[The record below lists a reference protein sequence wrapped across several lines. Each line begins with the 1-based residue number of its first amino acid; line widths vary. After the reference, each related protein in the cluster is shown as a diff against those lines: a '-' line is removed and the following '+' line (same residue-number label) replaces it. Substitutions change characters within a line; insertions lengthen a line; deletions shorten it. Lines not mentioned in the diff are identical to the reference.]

1 MATQKTVVA
10 AEVRIDGMEKA
21 GQSVGSFRKQLKE
34 ATHEVV
40 TMADKFGITS
50 KEAANAAQ
58 KVAALKDRIGDAK
71 ALADTFNPD
80 KKFVALSG
88 ALQGAV
94 GGFSALQGAMG
105 LFGSEGK
112 EVQEVLLKVNAA
124 MALQQGISGIASAV
138 DSFVILEKTI
148 ITKVVTA
155 FSTLKG
161 AVLATGI
168 GALAVGVGLLI
179 ANWDSFAE
187 AMSGVSEE
195 QKALNDLTETAID
208 NSVKEIAQTK
218 VLVDEYKKESTTK
231 GRKKEIQ
238 DKLQKDYPA
247 YFGNMKTEQQFAD
260 GLTQA
265 YNNWSAAIL
274 LKARSQAA
282 SDIITKNEAEILK
295 TQLELLELRKK
306 QTDSNEDFANAIY
319 DKGIEKIKGLSS
331 ANKLLSD
338 ELNRTNIALDK
349 LGGDPTKKPTG
360 IKTGIGK
367 NNVEKKKVEKEDTN
381 VDIDPRTFAERL
393 KNNQAFWDEITDMKT
408 KASEEARKLIEDEMA
423 LGMVQGEVEGKLH
436 DQRMAQISEVGS
448 TLENLSSIVGKQTVA
463 GKAIG
468 IATALINTYQGASE
482 ALKQKST
489 LPSPFDVI
497 AKVVNVAT
505 VIATG
510 IKTVKA
516 ITAVKVPGGGSSGAS
531 IPSISGISAPLQPQ
545 LQTTTLNQSQV
556 NQIGNAA
563 ARAYVLE
570 TDVSTNAEKIRRL
583 NRAARIN

>member
-208 NSVKEIAQTK
+208 N
-218 VLVDEYKKESTTK
+218 
-231 GRKKEIQ
+231 
-238 DKLQKDYPA
+238 
-247 YFGNMKTEQQFAD
+247 
-260 GLTQA
+260 
-265 YNNWSAAIL
+265 
-274 LKARSQAA
+274 
-282 SDIITKNEAEILK
+282 
-295 TQLELLELRKK
+295 
-306 QTDSNEDFANAIY
+306 
-319 DKGIEKIKGLSS
+319 
-331 ANKLLSD
+331 
-338 ELNRTNIALDK
+338 
-349 LGGDPTKKPTG
+349 
-360 IKTGIGK
+360 
-367 NNVEKKKVEKEDTN
+367 
-381 VDIDPRTFAERL
+381 
-393 KNNQAFWDEITDMKT
+393 
-408 KASEEARKLIEDEMA
+408 
-423 LGMVQGEVEGKLH
+423 
-436 DQRMAQISEVGS
+436 
-448 TLENLSSIVGKQTVA
+448 
-463 GKAIG
+463 
-468 IATALINTYQGASE
+468 
-482 ALKQKST
+482 
-489 LPSPFDVI
+489 
-497 AKVVNVAT
+497 
-505 VIATG
+505 
-510 IKTVKA
+510 
-516 ITAVKVPGGGSSGAS
+516 
-531 IPSISGISAPLQPQ
+531 
-545 LQTTTLNQSQV
+545 
-556 NQIGNAA
+556 
-563 ARAYVLE
+563 
-570 TDVSTNAEKIRRL
+570 
-583 NRAARIN
+583 